1 MLLELGMVC
10 MDILLRNWKA
20 WESFGISPFWI
31 KRNDVMDDGSWH
43 HLSLL
48 CVGLLW
54 RDSLL
59 SRNIYITSL
68 WLKYYVGEWTKKPI
82 KPMAETITRKTK
94 GKAKERPKDAEP
106 AGAKE
111 GRELVPLM
119 VRRYLI
125 HHPFNVIH
133 MQTMKSKGLIVIGG
147 LEQVFL
153 TNAIFLSIAKVK
165 AC

>member
-1 MLLELGMVC
+1 MWLELGMVC

-20 WESFGISPFWI
+20 WESFGISPFCI

-94 GKAKERPKDAEP
+94 GKAKRCGARRSQRRERASPSH
-106 AGAKE
+106 
-111 GRELVPLM
+111 GRTVS
-119 VRRYLI
+119 
-125 HHPFNVIH
+125 HPPPF
-133 MQTMKSKGLIVIGG
+133 
-147 LEQVFL
+147 
-153 TNAIFLSIAKVK
+153 
-165 AC
+165 